1 MSELPPKLRVDKW
14 LWHARFF
21 KTRGLASKLVTGGH
35 LRVNGA
41 KITKSSYVVALGDT
55 LTFPQGDRVRI
66 VRVMQMSVRRGP
78 APEAQGLYEDH
89 SPPPDPKAPYEQKTV
104 PAKPKYEGKARPTKK
119 ERRKS
124 ILSRRQML
132 ERSRE
137 LE

>member
-21 KTRGLASKLVTGGH
+21 KSRGLASKVVTGGH
-35 LRVNGA
+35 LRVNGD
-41 KITKSSYVVALGDT
+41 KVTKASHTIAAGDV
-55 LTFPQGDRVRI
+55 LTFAQGNRIRVI
-66 VRVMQMSVRRGP
+66 QVAQMSLRRGP
-78 APEAQGLYEDH
+78 APEAQTLYEDQT
-89 SPPPDPKAPYEQKTV
+89 PEPDLTQVTQKTV
-104 PAKPKYEGKARPTKK
+104 PASPKFEGKARPTKK

-132 ERSRE
+132 ERSRA